1 MTDQDLI
8 RQVVRGERPWQ
19 DLRQLGIIVQL
30 HGERATIDNP
40 RHVSATAAAHDLAHG
55 FLAYRGDADALREWA
70 FVVEGGSSF
79 LDLDVEA
86 HPDGE
91 ALLDGL
97 WKACFGEPVPDETIR
112 VAEHVVQGERT
123 SA

>member
-8 RQVVRGERPWQ
+8 RQVVRGERPWK
-19 DLRQLGIIVQL
+19 DLGQLGIAVQL
-30 HGERATIDNP
+30 QGERATIDNP
-40 RHVSATAAAHDLAHG
+40 RRVSATADARDLAHG
-55 FLAYRGDADALREWA
+55 LLAYRDDANALREWA

-79 LDLDVEA
+79 LDLDVED

-97 WKACFGEPVPDETIR
+97 WKACFGEPIPADAIHA
-112 VAEHVVQGERT
+112 AEHLIQGEHT